1 MEDLDSQRPTAAD
14 PHTASPTSGGGS
26 RRTAAS
32 LSALTLGTFSVGLA
46 EYILIG
52 QLDLVSHGLGVT
64 AALSG
69 QLVTVFSLAYAI
81 LTPLLV
87 AVLGRVSRRLILTVG
102 LALFAATNL
111 ISFILPDFWSFAA
124 VRILMAAAGGLVV
137 VTSIASVDRVVPASL
152 TGRGIAT
159 VQMGFTAAL
168 ILGVPLGRILAEAA
182 GWRSVLLVIAVL
194 SAISLV
200 LVRAILPSMPGE
212 PSATVAD
219 QLRLLGRRSVLVG
232 LAITLLWLGGY
243 SLAYTYLT
251 PYLLE
256 PVGATGDTVTL
267 VLFLFGLASLIG
279 TQLGGA
285 ITDRRGHHVALVV
298 TKSVH
303 VLALLA
309 LPLFAGAVG
318 GSIAILII
326 WSLAAWGSAAPQQ
339 MRVSSLEPSAAP
351 MLIGLNQSTM
361 QLGIAMGAG
370 GGGAL
375 VAMFGVGILPWI
387 AAAAVLASL
396 ILTIAAARRV

>member
-1 MEDLDSQRPTAAD
+1 MSD
-14 PHTASPTSGGGS
+14 
-26 RRTAAS
+26 
-32 LSALTLGTFSVGLA
+32 
-46 EYILIG
+46 
-52 QLDLVSHGLGVT
+52 
-64 AALSG
+64 
-69 QLVTVFSLAYAI
+69 
-81 LTPLLV
+81 TP
-87 AVLGRVSRRLILTVG
+87 
-102 LALFAATNL
+102 
-111 ISFILPDFWSFAA
+111 
-124 VRILMAAAGGLVV
+124 
-137 VTSIASVDRVVPASL
+137 
-152 TGRGIAT
+152 
-159 VQMGFTAAL
+159 
-168 ILGVPLGRILAEAA
+168 
-182 GWRSVLLVIAVL
+182 
-194 SAISLV
+194 
-200 LVRAILPSMPGE
+200 
-212 PSATVAD
+212 
-219 QLRLLGRRSVLVG
+219 
-232 LAITLLWLGGY
+232 
-243 SLAYTYLT
+243 YLT

-285 ITDRRGHHVALVV
+285 NTDRRGHHVALVV